1 MIQIKHWATGA
12 VLFEHAGDGL
22 RAAVETAVAD
32 GGSLDGA
39 SLDGANLIRASLNG
53 ASLDGASLDGASLDD
68 ASLNGASLNGA
79 SLNGASLNGASLDG
93 ARGII
98 DAGQRTDGYR
108 FLGVLGPD
116 GHLMIKAGCRWFIA
130 SRARAHWGGSD
141 YPDRALGDESLA
153 RVALIVTLA
162 RARGWR
168 VERDASG
175 ETA

>member
-53 ASLDGASLDGASLDD
+53 ASLDGG
-68 ASLNGASLNGA
+68 
-79 SLNGASLNGASLDG
+79 
-93 ARGII
+93 RGII

>member
-53 ASLDGASLDGASLDD
+53 ASLDGASLD
-68 ASLNGASLNGA
+68 GA